1 MKKLI
6 LYITELLVQTTDHNY
21 FNSIWATT
29 KLSFILTPFFFIWD
43 RVTNWGIEN
52 SDYITIVLGAV
63 FVDYVFG
70 TIKHLWFSKD
80 FTLKGN
86 AFGLVMK
93 IGLATAG
100 GFLFEGLSHLTKDS
114 DLLFSSLKITTRV
127 IIFMYPAMSAW
138 ENLYIV
144 SGEKFPPKT
153 WMDKLNIFGKSLNPK
168 DLISKDKEE
177 EDAESE

>member
-1 MKKLI
+1 M
-6 LYITELLVQTTDHNY
+6 
-21 FNSIWATT
+21 A
-29 KLSFILTPFFFIWD
+29 
-43 RVTNWGIEN
+43 IE
-52 SDYITIVLGAV
+52 
-63 FVDYVFG
+63 
-70 TIKHLWFSKD
+70 
-80 FTLKGN
+80 
-86 AFGLVMK
+86 
-93 IGLATAG
+93 G

-168 DLISKDKEE
+168 DLIPKNKEE
-177 EDAESE
+177 DESNN